1 MHKGFIIFTEEEL
14 KEEIRKAFHIKMN
27 FKNLEFE
34 GIHQMM
40 NEGNDKQVKAG
51 WQNSLAHQIP
61 GGIEQSYEE
70 VRQELLELLTEI
82 FNN

>member
-1 MHKGFIIFTEEEL
+1 M
-14 KEEIRKAFHIKMN
+14 EEIRKAFHIKMN

-40 NEGNDKQVKAG
+40 NECNEKQVKAG

-61 GGIEQSYEE
+61 RGITILRRGEAGII
-70 VRQELLELLTEI
+70 RTPD
-82 FNN
+82 